1 MHAHTPTLESVIP
14 ILSLQCHMEKM
25 ATKEALVQV
34 GVHSRVVRF
43 DDNQALL
50 NYSNIRAAFSD
61 VSQVGAPNTNAPI
74 NVMPQYPLYGQ
85 NTGHIRGTDEKSVPH
100 TGDFDI
106 QVYAHTHM
114 K

>member
-1 MHAHTPTLESVIP
+1 
-14 ILSLQCHMEKM
+14 MEKM

-43 DDNQALL
+43 DDNQAL
-50 NYSNIRAAFSD
+50 YSNIRAAFSD

-74 NVMPQYPLYGQ
+74 NVMPQYPPYGQ

-106 QVYAHTHM
+106 QVYAHAHM